1 MIISGKAIGR
11 RKPLFEDW
19 SITIPPDSG
28 TDGGGGGDGGI
39 TLADVI
45 ERIVREEVKA
55 FRNRQINRQ
64 FLRALTASD
73 VESAAEKGKI
83 EMGGSEVGLQQVD
96 DDQAVATALTAFE
109 DGMYLVVI
117 DEVEQKDLQQQVY
130 LQPDSRITFIRLT
143 LLSGA

>member
-19 SITIPPDSG
+19 SIPIPPDS
-28 TDGGGGGDGGI
+28 DGSEDGGI
-39 TLADVI
+39 TLADLI

-55 FRNRQINRQ
+55 FRQRQINRQ
-64 FLRALTASD
+64 FLRALTASE
-73 VESAAEKGKI
+73 VELAAEKGKI
-83 EMGGSEVGLQQVD
+83 EMGGSEVGLQHVD
-96 DDQAVATALTAFE
+96 HDQAVATALTAFE